1 MAVSIPICNLALGDI
16 RAPAIQ
22 TIDDPSTEAQMCARY
37 YPHCLSLLL
46 DDYTWEWTKRVVDL
60 AQRSTNERSPEW
72 TYAYSMPSDCAQ
84 ALRLMPTTAT
94 VTDQTLWRDPLDQ
107 PVPRWWENFV
117 VENDVLYTNIAN
129 ARLEYACNAADE
141 SVFPPLF
148 REALRKLLA
157 ANLAVPIR
165 DSREMEGDLFK
176 MAEAA
181 RQSAIANDM
190 NRAPR
195 NELIDDVAWARR

>member
-60 AQRSTNERSPEW
+60 ALLSTNERSPEW
-72 TYAYSMPSDCAQ
+72 TYAYAMPTDCSQ
-84 ALRLMPTTAT
+84 ALRLMPNAPNITSG
-94 VTDQTLWRDPLDQ
+94 TLWRDPADL
-107 PVPRWWENFV
+107 PMPRWWDNFV
-117 VENDVLYTNIAN
+117 VENDILYTNVSA
-129 ARLEYACNAADE
+129 ARLEYASDAADE
-141 SVFPPLF
+141 SVFPPTF

-165 DSREMEGDLFK
+165 DSREMESDLLK
-176 MAEAA
+176 MASQA
-181 RQSAIANDM
+181 REQAIANDM

-195 NELIDDVAWARR
+195 NELTDDVAWARR